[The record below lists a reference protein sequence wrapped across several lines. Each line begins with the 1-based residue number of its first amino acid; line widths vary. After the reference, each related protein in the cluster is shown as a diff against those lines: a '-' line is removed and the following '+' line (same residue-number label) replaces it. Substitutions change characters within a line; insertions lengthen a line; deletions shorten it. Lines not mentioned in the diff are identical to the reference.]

1 MSAEAIRQ
9 RAVFKLA
16 KQLEQ
21 VAIHSR
27 LDPESLRM
35 YLKGL
40 REQFLRDGGSEH
52 LSLRAQ
58 NNASSSELKE

>member
-1 MSAEAIRQ
+1 MGSEAIRQ

-21 VAIHSR
+21 VAVHSQ
-27 LDPESLRM
+27 LDPDSLRV

-40 REQFLRDGGSEH
+40 REQFVREGGSEV
-52 LSLRAQ
+52 LMFGTR
-58 NNASSSELKE
+58 NNASSSELEE